1 LSTEAVRRGSATCL
15 YVQVR
20 FCVEIL
26 DGPSALADQCESV
39 LSVSSVVRF
48 SGSTP
53 NTKISPAYSRADEY
67 ARSLDGCRD
76 DEFVFDWETQKAPP
90 FLMEPF
96 RFNAATTYSPT
107 HFRVQYNR
115 PCGA

>member
-1 LSTEAVRRGSATCL
+1 VAVPRL

-20 FCVEIL
+20 FRVEIL

-53 NTKISPAYSRADEY
+53 NT
-67 ARSLDGCRD
+67 RSLQPTRALMSTRARLTAVGI
-76 DEFVFDWETQKAPP
+76 TNL
-90 FLMEPF
+90 FLIGKHKRPH
-96 RFNAATTYSPT
+96 
-107 HFRVQYNR
+107 HF
-115 PCGA
+115 